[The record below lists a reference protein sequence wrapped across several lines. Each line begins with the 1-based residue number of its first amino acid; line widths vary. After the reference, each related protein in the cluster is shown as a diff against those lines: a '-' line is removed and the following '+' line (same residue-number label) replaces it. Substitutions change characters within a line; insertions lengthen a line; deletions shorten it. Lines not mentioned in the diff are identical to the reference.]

1 MFRMPIRMDK
11 KEEAAVV
18 QPLATVP
25 LVSQLSERPP
35 KSVAQIGAV
44 RSYAKVD
51 EVVTMGR

>member
-1 MFRMPIRMDK
+1 MPIRMDK

-25 LVSQLSERPP
+25 MVSQLSERQL
-35 KSVAQIGAV
+35 KSVAPIGAV